1 MGKKEI
7 FDKIL
12 DELSRIEG
20 SEGAAIVGADGML
33 IATKLDKKY
42 AQDKI
47 AALVSHTVGVAN
59 KVITEAALGKPDGV
73 TIEGT
78 EGKIVLMHSEKAKV
92 FIFVIGKNEM
102 NLGMARMILDEAVDS
117 FDDSIG

>member
-1 MGKKEI
+1 MGKQEV

-12 DELSRIEG
+12 DELTHLEG
-20 SEGAAIVGADGML
+20 SNGAAIVGIDGML
-33 IATKLDKKY
+33 IASKLDKKY

-47 AALVSHTVGVAN
+47 AALISHTVNTAN
-59 KVITEAALGKPDGV
+59 KVITEAALGKPDAF

-92 FIFVIGKNEM
+92 FIFVIGSKDM
-102 NLGMARMILDEAVDS
+102 NLGMARMILDDAVED
-117 FDDSIG
+117 FDETLA